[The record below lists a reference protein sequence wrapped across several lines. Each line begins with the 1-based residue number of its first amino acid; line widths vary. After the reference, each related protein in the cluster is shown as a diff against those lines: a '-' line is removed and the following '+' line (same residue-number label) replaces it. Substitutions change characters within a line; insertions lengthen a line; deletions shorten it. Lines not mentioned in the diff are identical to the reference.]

1 MYIIIV
7 GGGDIGYYLARA
19 LLDEK
24 HEVAVVEKD
33 AARCQRIVDTMGA
46 VCIHGDGCEAVTLAE
61 IGTARADMFIAVTD
75 GDDDN
80 LVACQLAKFKFGV
93 PRTVSRLTNPK
104 NEVLFKKLGI
114 DVTVSST
121 SLILEH
127 IELEVPSHPLTHLL
141 TLRDLGLEIVEVRVL
156 PHSPVIGKKVK
167 DAGLPLG
174 CLVCLLVRKGQKPFV
189 PGDDAVLQAE
199 DQLLVVTKPD
209 QETLLR
215 EALAAASDEGQ

>member
-1 MYIIIV
+1 MYIIVV

-19 LLDEK
+19 LLDER

-33 AARCQRIVDTMGA
+33 ARKCQRIIDTMGA
-46 VCIHGDGCEAVTLAE
+46 VCIQGDGCEEATLAE

-80 LVACQLAKFKFGV
+80 LVACQLAKHKFGV

-104 NEVLFKKLGI
+104 NEAIFKKLGI

-127 IELEVPSHPLTHLL
+127 IELEVPSHPLTHLM
-141 TLRDLGLEIVEVRVL
+141 TLRDLGLELVEMKVL
-156 PHSPVIGKKVK
+156 PHSSVIGRKIK
-167 DAGLPLG
+167 DAGLPPG
-174 CLVCLLVRKGQKPFV
+174 CLVSLLVRKGQKPYV
-189 PGDDAVLQAE
+189 PGDDTILQAD
-199 DQLLVVTKPD
+199 DQLLVVTKPE
-209 QETLLR
+209 QETMLR
-215 EALAAASDEGQ
+215 ELLASAPASEG